1 MKRAWPGRPSG
12 AGLGSSGVGIRSET
26 SGNVG
31 PGGRGSRGLSPG
43 GMGLCG
49 AAGSANSWAGQAYG
63 VGPHAQDWFWVCL
76 AGWRAQI
83 LTFHPFPIKPHEF
96 FIGKG

>member
-1 MKRAWPGRPSG
+1 ML
-12 AGLGSSGVGIRSET
+12 GLGVGVAEAWA
-26 SGNVG
+26 
-31 PGGRGSRGLSPG
+31 L
-43 GMGLCG
+43 
-49 AAGSANSWAGQAYG
+49 AAWAFAAAASSANSWVGQACG
-63 VGPHAQDWFWVCL
+63 VGPHVQDWFWAGL

>member
-1 MKRAWPGRPSG
+1 MVWAFVAASSKAGVAVSRAADFADSG
-12 AGLGSSGVGIRSET
+12 AGR
-26 SGNVG
+26 
-31 PGGRGSRGLSPG
+31 
-43 GMGLCG
+43 G
-49 AAGSANSWAGQAYG
+49 AAGPVSENGIANSWAGRAYG